1 MRTAACVGGCL
12 VVLLA
17 GVVRAERA
25 QAAQQLQQPVFR
37 GGVDLVT
44 FDVRVVD
51 KDGKPVPGLTA
62 NDFTVTL
69 DGQRRPVRAIDYM
82 TFGSGTT
89 KDATAPSAPAAA
101 NAPAPAAS
109 APRGGRVILFV
120 VDDVSA
126 RPLEIVSLVAAAQR
140 LLPTFDA
147 ADLVGLVTTSGLGGF
162 VPPTRDRAAVNA
174 ALHGRGLV
182 GRADV
187 RNKSPFVT
195 VDEAIEIVRDLDHD
209 VFAAVVARECGT
221 QDARSDQRCPLSV
234 RTNSR
239 LIDAMTSN
247 QRDQEI
253 QGYAHAIR
261 ALMAEPAPR
270 VLIALTKGFPLS
282 PYVPSPL
289 DAVSQAAAAADVG
302 FYALVP
308 ADEGGVDLSDSGP
321 AAQGRARARV
331 QESRFLVD
339 GTHSL
344 AIAAGGEAF
353 GVIGQ
358 ADRFLHRI
366 DAETSALYRLGV
378 ELPPGGD
385 PSRFVAIKVSVSR
398 PGVTVRTNVHA
409 LRRPADASAAT
420 APEAGPAAAPDPMR
434 LRLDQGGD
442 AFGVTMRLATALRKD
457 PASAHG
463 QMLITID
470 MPAATPGPLKALFAV
485 LNSAGAMVQSGRA
498 DVAPTPNDDYHLTF
512 PVPIEEGDYRVHV
525 VASDANGNIG
535 SVDQPAPAHLRHLG
549 PLAASDLLLAA
560 SLGDGAQ
567 PHLLTL
573 ETLPAR
579 AATLQASLEL
589 YAAEPAPAALR
600 VRMSIAPELG
610 GAPLAE
616 VDLTPTPRNGALV
629 VSSTMPV
636 DDLNPGRYVFSATV
650 TSDGQAL
657 GTVTAKVRKDAK

>member
-1 MRTAACVGGCL
+1 MRAAACVGGCL
-12 VVLLA
+12 IVLLA

-25 QAAQQLQQPVFR
+25 QTPQQPQQPVFR

-69 DGQRRPVRAIDYM
+69 DGQPRPVRALDYM
-82 TFGSGTT
+82 TFGSGTA
-89 KDATAPSAPAAA
+89 KEAAAPAATSA
-101 NAPAPAAS
+101 AAPAAS

-162 VPPTRDRAAVNA
+162 VPPTRDRAAVNL

-187 RNKSPFVT
+187 RNKTPFVT
-195 VDEAIEIVRDLDHD
+195 VDEAIEIARDLDHD
-209 VFAAVVARECGT
+209 VFATVVARECGT
-221 QDARSDQRCPLSV
+221 QDARSDQRCPQSV

-239 LIDAMTSN
+239 MIDAMTSN

-253 QGYAHAIR
+253 QGYAHAIT

-321 AAQGRARARV
+321 AAQGRVRARV

-385 PSRFVAIKVSVSR
+385 PSRFVAVKVSVSR

-409 LRRPADASAAT
+409 LRRPADASASPA
-420 APEAGPAAAPDPMR
+420 ASGASAAAAPDPMR
-434 LRLDQGGD
+434 QRLDQGGD

-457 PASAHG
+457 PATAYG

-498 DVAPTPNDDYHLTF
+498 DVAPTANDDYHLTF
-512 PVPIEEGDYRVHV
+512 PVPIEEGDYRVRV

-560 SLGDGAQ
+560 SLGDGAL

-589 YAAEPAPAALR
+589 YAADPAPPALR

-650 TSDGQAL
+650 TSDGQTL
-657 GTVTAKVRKDAK
+657 GTVTTRVRKDAK